1 MLNAKD
7 DDGELSLDKYW
18 ETYIEECGILNA
30 S

>member
-7 DDGELSLDKYW
+7 DDGELSLDKSW
-18 ETYIEECGILNA
+18 ETYIGECGILNA